1 MTGSQLALASRT
13 GCKWANHAHLRCKL
27 LQGSDS
33 IFGRR
38 MSREQIVHSLPG
50 AGIDNEQMR
59 SCGILFGWDILDLMY
74 SYVDLRQW
82 RYPVT
87 RSLDLEILRRR
98 FSAVAYDLE
107 LDLLAFIERGKTRPL
122 HSRCVHKHIDAAAAS
137 VSRSVLD
144 SAFAGLTL
152 DGAVLAFDRR
162 QRGTFRKSFEE
173 YSATRVIPTRIKRA
187 KQLMQRHA
195 ALLARIERHSECRL
209 RCSWPSGLS
218 KATTAPA
225 IWASCP

>member
-1 MTGSQLALASRT
+1 VIAGTNIEEQ
-13 GCKWANHAHLRCKL
+13 HAAA
-27 LQGSDS
+27 
-33 IFGRR
+33 I
-38 MSREQIVHSLPG
+38 
-50 AGIDNEQMR
+50 A
-59 SCGILFGWDILDLMY
+59 
-74 SYVDLRQW
+74 
-82 RYPVT
+82 RYPVLHPPS
-87 RSLDLEILRRR
+87 RSARRR
-98 FSAVAYDLE
+98 GDMRWRFNAFLSAMARE
-107 LDLLAFIERGKTRPL
+107 
-122 HSRCVHKHIDAAAAS
+122 AAAAG

-173 YSATRVIPTRIKRA
+173 YAATRVIPTRIKRA